1 MENSARVTLLSSPWQ
16 ATKVVAKEVTAFLA
30 IPYWLQQ
37 RTRGKATENVKKGG
51 QLTRDLPKAHNEL
64 VSPQQPKE
72 VVDEEVLQ
80 LFVPNHSVVAAGV
93 VGAINV

>member
-1 MENSARVTLLSSPWQ
+1 MV
-16 ATKVVAKEVTAFLA
+16 KKEVTGFFA
-30 IPYWLQQ
+30 IPYWLQH
-37 RTRGKATENVKKGG
+37 RTRGKGKKNVKKGG
-51 QLTRDLPKAHNEL
+51 QLARDLPKAHNEL

-72 VVDEEVLQ
+72 VVDEEILQ